1 MGSPI
6 AVPSREQPDNKVPR
20 ISYRITASSSVFYK
34 TMLDEFYRVAFRKKL
49 CATIDGLQ
57 ADLDDWVGNY
67 SEERPHQDRRLS
79 KPEWRTRSDSR
90 RRPSDQVPATT
101 VKLKGLMPNQY
112 VRHMQRPDANAGSSP
127 VRYARHSHSLCFREI
142 KAKMLDQQ
150 ESQRRA
156 VG

>member
-1 MGSPI
+1 MYQLSGSTQ
-6 AVPSREQPDNKVPR
+6 A
-20 ISYRITASSSVFYK
+20 A
-34 TMLDEFYRVAFRKKL
+34 LDYNSTIIGALELSEKKWV
-49 CATIDGLQ
+49 
-57 ADLDDWVGNY
+57 LDDWVRNY

>member
-1 MGSPI
+1 
-6 AVPSREQPDNKVPR
+6 
-20 ISYRITASSSVFYK
+20 
-34 TMLDEFYRVAFRKKL
+34 MLDEFYRVAFRKKL
-49 CATIDGLQ
+49 CATIDGLL

-67 SEERPHQDRRLS
+67 SEERPRQDRGLS

>member
-1 MGSPI
+1 MYQLSGSTQ
-6 AVPSREQPDNKVPR
+6 A
-20 ISYRITASSSVFYK
+20 A
-34 TMLDEFYRVAFRKKL
+34 LDYNSTIIGALELSEKKWV
-49 CATIDGLQ
+49 
-57 ADLDDWVGNY
+57 LDDWVGNY